1 MVNLMQLSR
10 ECDQIAAEFYNSDA
24 NTKKMVYKN
33 WLKKVKLTVKPLAPR
48 SKKLCDKKLD
58 EVKLYEGS
66 SILQLA
72 ASGLSLDACCS
83 GLDACRLLLE
93 ELGA

>member
-33 WLKKVKLTVKPLAPR
+33 WLKKVKLTANYIDNL
-48 SKKLCDKKLD
+48 KKNTPDFFAKRKK
-58 EVKLYEGS
+58 V
-66 SILQLA
+66 A
-72 ASGLSLDACCS
+72 LSLASS
-83 GLDACRLLLE
+83 GEGQGKSRKSRGKVGTKLLLN
-93 ELGA
+93 L

>member
-33 WLKKVKLTVKPLAPR
+33 WLKKVKLTANYIDNLKKNTPDFLLNVKKVA
-48 SKKLCDKKLD
+48 
-58 EVKLYEGS
+58 
-66 SILQLA
+66 
-72 ASGLSLDACCS
+72 LSLASS
-83 GLDACRLLLE
+83 GEGRRKSRKSRGKVGTKLLLN
-93 ELGA
+93 L